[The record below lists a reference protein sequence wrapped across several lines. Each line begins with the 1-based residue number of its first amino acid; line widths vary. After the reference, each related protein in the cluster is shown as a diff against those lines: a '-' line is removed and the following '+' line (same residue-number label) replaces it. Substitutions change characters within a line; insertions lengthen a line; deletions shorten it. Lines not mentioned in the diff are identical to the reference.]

1 MTPGPAGWRYTCRM
15 SQPLRTALVAIFC
28 LALSGCYV
36 KVAGNQSTSGGTTTT
51 ATSAQVGGSTTF
63 SGGRASFSS
72 GGHPVSPRMQGG
84 YAQVSGSGTATA
96 VLLIGVGI
104 VEFLN
109 YVAGTPPPKP
119 LPPGEAIGQ
128 TCSCYGYKPPVNS
141 EQ

>member
-72 GGHPVSPRMQGG
+72 GGQPVSPRAQGG
-84 YAQVSGSGTATA
+84 YVSASGNAAA

>member
-1 MTPGPAGWRYTCRM
+1 MRI
-15 SQPLRTALVAIFC
+15 AIAAFSC

-51 ATSAQVGGSTTF
+51 STSGQVSGSTTF

-72 GGHPVSPRMQGG
+72 GGQPVSPRASGG
-84 YAQVSGSGTATA
+84 YASVSGNAAA

-109 YVAGTPPPKP
+109 YVAGTTPPKP

>member
-1 MTPGPAGWRYTCRM
+1 
-15 SQPLRTALVAIFC
+15 
-28 LALSGCYV
+28 
-36 KVAGNQSTSGGTTTT
+36 
-51 ATSAQVGGSTTF
+51 
-63 SGGRASFSS
+63 
-72 GGHPVSPRMQGG
+72 MQGG

-128 TCSCYGYKPPVNS
+128 TCSCYGYKPDAAPVS
-141 EQ
+141 AETDKARLMKRD

>member
-1 MTPGPAGWRYTCRM
+1 M
-15 SQPLRTALVAIFC
+15 SQPLRTAGIAIFC

-36 KVAGNQSTSGGTTTT
+36 KVAGNQSTGGGTTTT

-84 YAQVSGSGTATA
+84 YAQASGSGTATA

-109 YVAGTPPPKP
+109 YVAGTPPPRP
-119 LPPGEAIGQ
+119 LPPGEAIGH
-128 TCSCYGYKPPVNS
+128 TCSCYGYQPRAAPVS
-141 EQ
+141 AETDEVRLMLRD

>member
-1 MTPGPAGWRYTCRM
+1 M
-15 SQPLRTALVAIFC
+15 SQPLRTAVVAIFC

-72 GGHPVSPRMQGG
+72 GGHPVSPRMHGG

-109 YVAGTPPPKP
+109 YVAGSPPPKP
-119 LPPGEAIGQ
+119 LPPGAAIGH
-128 TCSCYGYKPPVNS
+128 TCSCYGYKPPVMGD
-141 EQ
+141 E

>member
-1 MTPGPAGWRYTCRM
+1 M
-15 SQPLRTALVAIFC
+15 SQPLRTAGIAIFC

-36 KVAGNQSTSGGTTTT
+36 KVAGNQSTGGGTTTT

-109 YVAGTPPPKP
+109 YVGGTPPPKP
-119 LPPGEAIGQ
+119 LPPGEAIGH
-128 TCSCYGYKPPVNS
+128 TCSCYGFQAPESGVQPTRDEMKVTR
-141 EQ
+141 

>member
-1 MTPGPAGWRYTCRM
+1 MTPSPTGWRYTECM
-15 SQPLRTALVAIFC
+15 SQPLRTVVAAIFC
-28 LALSGCYV
+28 LVLSGCYV
-36 KVAGNQSTSGGTTTT
+36 KVAGNQSTGGGTTTT

-84 YAQVSGSGTATA
+84 YAQASGSGTATA

-119 LPPGEAIGQ
+119 LPPGAAIGQ
-128 TCSCYGYKPPVNS
+128 TCSCYGYQPPVTS
-141 EQ
+141 ER

>member
-1 MTPGPAGWRYTCRM
+1 M
-15 SQPLRTALVAIFC
+15 SQPLRTAVVTIFC

-36 KVAGNQSTSGGTTTT
+36 KVAGNQSTSGGATTTT
-51 ATSAQVGGSTTF
+51 TSGQVSGSTTF

-72 GGHPVSPRMQGG
+72 GGQPVSPRAQGG
-84 YAQVSGSGTATA
+84 YAQVSGNGTAAA

-119 LPPGEAIGQ
+119 LPPGEAIGH
-128 TCSCYGYKPPVNS
+128 TCSCYGYQPPVNS

>member
-1 MTPGPAGWRYTCRM
+1 M
-15 SQPLRTALVAIFC
+15 SQPMRSAIAAIFC

-72 GGHPVSPRMQGG
+72 GGQPVSPRMAGG
-84 YAQVSGSGTATA
+84 YAQVNGTAAA
-96 VLLIGVGI
+96 VLLVGVGI

-109 YVAGTPPPKP
+109 YVAGSPPPKP
-119 LPPGEAIGQ
+119 LPPGEAIGY
-128 TCSCYGYKPPVNS
+128 TCSCYGYQPAPASGETDETRLMKRD
-141 EQ
+141 

>member
-1 MTPGPAGWRYTCRM
+1 MRI
-15 SQPLRTALVAIFC
+15 AIAAFSC

-36 KVAGNQSTSGGTTTT
+36 KVAGNQSTGGGTTTT

-72 GGHPVSPRMQGG
+72 GGYPVSPKASGG
-84 YAQVSGSGTATA
+84 YASVSGNAAA

-109 YVAGTPPPKP
+109 YVAGTPPPRP
-119 LPPGEAIGQ
+119 LPPGEAIGH
-128 TCSCYGYKPPVNS
+128 TCSCYGYQPPVTS
-141 EQ
+141 KR